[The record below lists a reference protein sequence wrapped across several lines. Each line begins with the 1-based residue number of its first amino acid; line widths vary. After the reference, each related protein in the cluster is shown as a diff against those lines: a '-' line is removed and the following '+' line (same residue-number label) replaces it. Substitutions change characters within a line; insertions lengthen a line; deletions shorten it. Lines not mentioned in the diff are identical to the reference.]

1 MYALSQAL
9 PAGTT
14 STDGTVL
21 VAPGIQIVY
30 GDTLAATSIAEGLD
44 RPMLTYSWE
53 PRTRMMT
60 PGRFVRLTMRD
71 FYYCSDLLKGD
82 GALIT
87 ASYDAGMNACDFPVQ
102 LVEKAMHWT
111 LYRKKEAY
119 KFSQGFTV
127 SESDLAG
134 LLDAF
139 DNELAANNGAC
150 ASGSFCAC
158 VFVIDRKSFS
168 TRRLSVCPLS
178 YAPLPNA
185 SLQLCGTCKQVTPL
199 ATSPTERRALG
210 SKPIPN
216 GQRL

>member
-1 MYALSQAL
+1 
-9 PAGTT
+9 
-14 STDGTVL
+14 
-21 VAPGIQIVY
+21 
-30 GDTLAATSIAEGLD
+30 
-44 RPMLTYSWE
+44 
-53 PRTRMMT
+53 MMT